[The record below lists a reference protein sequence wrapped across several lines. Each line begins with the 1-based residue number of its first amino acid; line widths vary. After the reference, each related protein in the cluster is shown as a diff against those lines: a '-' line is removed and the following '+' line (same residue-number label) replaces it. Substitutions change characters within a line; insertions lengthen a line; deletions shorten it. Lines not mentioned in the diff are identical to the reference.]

1 MLFQVKSSNFHLDT
15 VAGASG
21 GPVVPQ
27 VTRVSG
33 TKKSAK
39 EKRKRKPVAVV
50 TGDHEDEEEARYQ
63 LELKA
68 KRELA
73 QKKRDEKEAKRIKD
87 EEELTRNN
95 AIAKEDFARE
105 QLAAQ
110 VNLAE
115 IRSLLPETLRAQQ
128 ATRDANRGSGVPVAY
143 TPDSSS
149 ECNFLI
155 VHAAN

>member
-1 MLFQVKSSNFHLDT
+1 M
-15 VAGASG
+15 
-21 GPVVPQ
+21 
-27 VTRVSG
+27 SG
-33 TKKSAK
+33 TKKSEKA
-39 EKRKRKPVAVV
+39 KRKRRPVADV
-50 TGDHEDEEEARYQ
+50 TGDDDEEEARYE
-63 LELKA
+63 LELKS

-73 QKKRDEKEAKRIKD
+73 QREREERETKRLKD
-87 EEELTRNN
+87 EEELARNN

-110 VNLAE
+110 VNLAQ
-115 IRSLLPETLRAQQ
+115 IRSLLPDTLRNQQ
-128 ATRDANRGSGVPVAY
+128 ATRDANRGSGVPVTY